1 MFRKVIYIF
10 FGCVL
15 IVNSIAVAQV
25 ETNKADTF
33 FLAKKKGLLGRLGK
47 SIATNPPE
55 EAPQRV
61 ENPFLKYKGKIIRSV
76 ELVRLSFQRNIY
88 DTNLVKYNLGVR
100 LANTFHKNSREKI
113 IRNNLFFRE
122 GGRLYPYLVADN
134 ERYLR
139 DIGFIQDARIIVD
152 FAEDNTDSVDVVVIT
167 KDIFSMGGK
176 LKIDSRTK
184 GRVDFQEENIAG
196 TGNKILLSGFY
207 DEPRLPQKAFSAEL
221 TKRNIGGSF
230 IDWTTGY
237 SNFAP
242 SFISGQKEETQ
253 IFTRLEKPLVT
264 PFIPTTGSVEAG
276 YFKTSNA
283 YISDSLYKA
292 NTRYEYYNIDGW
304 LGYSL
309 DSKRRLY
316 ANREIRIHKFINLRA
331 LTRHFI
337 TVPVKNKDTFDYRFS
352 NNTGVLTS
360 INVFKQIFYKTNFI
374 YGFGRNEDVPEGFSI
389 VLTAGYLVQQNKAYA
404 IKEKIKRPYTSID
417 FGLGNFKKKGFYSN
431 YTFRVGGFFYRSRFE
446 DISLL
451 FNVEHFTR
459 LKKISSTWYQRTF
472 ITTGVTSEINSVF
485 NAPLFLNSIY
495 GLPYFNPENIAADF
509 RSTAKLESVFYNTKK
524 IVGFRFAPFVFTDF
538 SLLKPVK
545 QSFSKS
551 DLFSAI
557 GGGLR
562 TRNENMV
569 FGTVEL
575 KGYYFPRTNGD
586 MRGWKVEL
594 NTNIRFKYN
603 STFIKRPDFVTAL

>member
-1 MFRKVIYIF
+1 MFKKGIYIF
-10 FGCVL
+10 WGCVFTMT
-15 IVNSIAVAQV
+15 NIAVAQV
-25 ETNKADTF
+25 ETNKPDTF

-47 SIATNPPE
+47 SIATNPPD

-100 LANTFHKNSREKI
+100 LANAFHKNSREKI
-113 IRNNLFFRE
+113 IRNNLFFKE
-122 GGRLYPYLVADN
+122 GSRLYPYLVADN

-139 DIGFIQDARIIVD
+139 DLGFIQDARIIVD

-167 KDIFSMGGK
+167 KDIFSLGGK
-176 LKIDSRTK
+176 LKIDSRTR
-184 GRVDFQEENIAG
+184 GRVDLQEENIAG
-196 TGNKILLSGFY
+196 TGNKILMSAFY
-207 DEPRLPQKAFSAEL
+207 DELRHPQKALSAEM

-230 IDWTTGY
+230 INWTTGY

-242 SFISGQKEETQ
+242 SFSSGQKEEMQ
-253 IFTRLEKPLVT
+253 FFTRLEKPLVT
-264 PFIPTTGSVEAG
+264 PFIPTTGILETG

-283 YISDSLYKA
+283 YIPDSLYRASTKYA
-292 NTRYEYYNIDGW
+292 YYNIDGW

-309 DSKRRLY
+309 DSRRRLY
-316 ANREIRIHKFINLRA
+316 ANREIRIHKFVNLRA

-337 TVPVKNKDTFDYRFS
+337 TVPIKNKDTFDYRFS
-352 NNTGVLTS
+352 NSMGVLTS

-389 VLTAGYLVQQNKAYA
+389 VLTAGYLVQQNKAYT
-404 IKEKIKRPYTSID
+404 IKGKIKRPYTSID
-417 FGLGNFKKKGFYSN
+417 FGLGNFKQKGFYSN
-431 YTFRVGGFFYRSRFE
+431 YTFRLGGYFFRNRFE

-451 FNVEHFTR
+451 FNIEHFSK
-459 LKKISSTWYQRTF
+459 LKKISSTWYRRTF
-472 ITTGVTSEINSVF
+472 ITTGFASEINSVF

-509 RSTAKLESVFYNTKK
+509 RSTLKLESVYYNTTK
-524 IVGFRFAPFVFTDF
+524 ILGFRFAPFVFTDF

-545 QSFSKS
+545 KSFSKS

-557 GGGLR
+557 GGGVR